1 VQVRRFGF
9 AIDPRYAR
17 VLRVFGVR
25 PGRAW
30 IGIDGERL
38 RLRFGLWRFD
48 TALANVE
55 SAGVTGP
62 YRSAL
67 RAIGPH
73 MSLVDR
79 GISFCTNT
87 EQGVCVL
94 FREPVRSRA
103 TAGLV
108 RHPGLTVTPVDPA
121 GFARELLTARDA
133 SDR

>member
-1 VQVRRFGF
+1 MQEGRFEF
-9 AIDPRYAR
+9 AIDPRYSR
-17 VLRVFGVR
+17 VLRAFGVR

-30 IGIDGERL
+30 IGIDAEQL
-38 RLRFGLWRFD
+38 RVRFGLWRLE

-55 SAGVTGP
+55 SASVTGP

-73 MSLVDR
+73 FSFTDR

-94 FREPVRSRA
+94 FREPVPGRE

-121 GFARELLTARDA
+121 GFARELLAARDA
-133 SDR
+133 SER

>member
-1 VQVRRFGF
+1 VQERRFGF
-9 AIDPRYAR
+9 AIDPRYSR

-30 IGIDGERL
+30 IGIDGQRL
-38 RLRFGLWRFD
+38 RVRFGLFRLE
-48 TALANVE
+48 TELTNVE

-73 MSLVDR
+73 FSLKDR

-87 EQGVCVL
+87 ERGVCVL
-94 FREPVRSRA
+94 FREPVRGPE

-121 GFARELLTARDA
+121 GFARELLAARDA
-133 SDR
+133 ADR